1 MKIAIIHNLPSG
13 GAKRSAFEFV
23 KGMTNK
29 HKVDLFYMDPTS
41 EEYLDL
47 RTLVNRAIF
56 VPVLGTVS
64 KKNYEFGDRFK
75 I

>member
-1 MKIAIIHNLPSG
+1 
-13 GAKRSAFEFV
+13 
-23 KGMTNK
+23 MTNK